1 MERSDVIF
9 GPRGSAGSVTVRWLR
24 DSPKKPHASPP
35 AGILSVWQIK
45 ENPVGND
52 ILIIVNGL
60 DELTPILPT
69 VAQPPLC

>member
-9 GPRGSAGSVTVRWLR
+9 RPARKRGLGHRSFVKGL
-24 DSPKKPHASPP
+24 PKKPHASPP

-52 ILIIVNGL
+52 LLIIVNGL
-60 DELTPILPT
+60 DEPTPILPT

>member
-1 MERSDVIF
+1 MSYRERSDVIF
-9 GPRGSAGSVTVRWLR
+9 ATRHSAGPVIARSLTGP
-24 DSPKKPHASPP
+24 PKKPPAAPP

-52 ILIIVNGL
+52 LLIIVNGL
-60 DELTPILPT
+60 DEPKT